1 MSALSGRVHY
11 DPIVVSGERTVVA
24 ECFAESAEAAAK
36 PECSR
41 ARLEV
46 RGSRCGSLSDEVAV
60 PRNLV
65 STTRVRMGVV
75 ASAA

>member
-11 DPIVVSGERTVVA
+11 DPIVVSAESTVVA
-24 ECFAESAEAAAK
+24 EYSSESAEEEAK

>member
-1 MSALSGRVHY
+1 MSDLSGRVHY